1 MSLAVAHTTSVS
13 TTLAGHSAQCRDGSP
28 YLGSGIRIE
37 PGSVRCLAVDSDGCV
52 FDSMTEKHTRVFTP
66 CLIRIWGLE
75 AESDLAR
82 ELALNI
88 NLYSTTRGLNR
99 FAALDL
105 FFERLRER
113 LASQESAQLRLPD
126 TSRLRDWVRRGGP
139 LSQEALEKAT
149 REPGGILDQALVW
162 SRTVNEGVAQLPPAR
177 PFPAAAETLHALSKH
192 LEIRVVSSANH
203 DALQREWTKA
213 GLADCVTA
221 LGGQEQGTKAEQL
234 REASAVHGASAV
246 LMVGDAA
253 GDRLAAQQTGINFFP
268 IRPGHENESWAELSA
283 HLSPP

>member
-1 MSLAVAHTTSVS
+1 MASPTLTSASRLDAQDLIGDAVA
-13 TTLAGHSAQCRDGSP
+13 
-28 YLGSGIRIE
+28 
-37 PGSVRCLAVDSDGCV
+37 PGLRGLQCLAVDSDGCV

-82 ELALNI
+82 ELALDI

-149 REPGGILDQALVW
+149 REPGGILDQALAW
-162 SRTVNEGVAQLPPAR
+162 SRTVNEGVALLPAAH
-177 PFPAAAETLHALSKH
+177 PFPAAAETLRALAQH

-203 DALQREWTKA
+203 DALQREWTEA
-213 GLADCVTA
+213 GLADCVTV

-268 IRPGHENESWAELSA
+268 IRPGHENKSWAELSA